1 MKKSN
6 RLMAALISTIAAT
19 FLFSVSA
26 SAHVSVK
33 PSTSTTEAWETY
45 TMKVPVEKDVPTTK
59 VTLKIPDGVEFE
71 QYQPVPGWTV
81 SEQKDASGKATSITW
96 TATGEGILSG
106 QFQQFTFVA
115 KNPASGQK
123 VAWDA
128 YQYYTDGS
136 IVEWA
141 GEEGSDTP
149 HSITEISA
157 ASSTEK
163 QDQTVTDTTKTQSN
177 TGGVQ
182 TIPTVVSIISLL
194 VSIAALISAL
204 RRKK

>member
-1 MKKSN
+1 
-6 RLMAALISTIAAT
+6 
-19 FLFSVSA
+19 
-26 SAHVSVK
+26 
-33 PSTSTTEAWETY
+33 
-45 TMKVPVEKDVPTTK
+45 MKVPVEKDVPTTK

-115 KNPASGQK
+115 KNPASRQK